1 MKWKFLLLCFIGS
14 IPAMAQMQPGA
25 ALSFTTI
32 EAESMRTN
40 AIVLKPRTDPH
51 FVQTESSG
59 RSAVELKSKDH
70 FIEFIAP
77 TLSNSLVIRYSLPDN
92 KTGTGLVSS
101 LDIIVNGKNVKQT
114 AISSFCTW
122 LYGKYP
128 FSNLPDTGK
137 PRHFYDEVRI
147 KDISIKPGDKVLI
160 KRNIEAT
167 DTAGYCIIDLLD
179 LEKIPPAL
187 KAPDNALSVTD
198 PAFSKYVNADDYT
211 DVFKQCIAKAAE
223 TNQPIWIPSGEYKI
237 TGDLILPAN
246 ITIKGAGIWYA
257 VLKGDQRLYTNANR
271 RVRLKGKGSNI
282 HLSDF
287 SIDGALNYRS
297 DKEDND
303 GIVGSFGENSSIS
316 NIWIEHTKVGIWVEN
331 GNGLHVSGCRL
342 RNTIADGINF
352 CTGMNNSIME
362 NCSARGTGDD
372 GFAIWPATFG
382 KQQYKPGH
390 NLITHCTAQLPFLA
404 NGAAIYGGESNA
416 ISNCLFTDITQG
428 SGILISTTFPTENAN
443 RGINNNFSGITKV
456 DSCVIRTSGGFD
468 HEWGLRG
475 SIEICIG
482 KRTIDGL
489 QISDVVIENSLSN
502 AVSIVAK
509 EGGVLQNAVLK
520 NISTIGEKRFHGLFI
535 AEKAR
540 GSIHLQNCTFSKI
553 ENNNK
558 DFSVQ
563 Q

>member
-77 TLSNSLVIRYSLPDN
+77 ILSNSLVIRYSLPDN

-101 LDIIVNGKNVKQT
+101 LDIIVNGKNVKQI
-114 AISSFCTW
+114 AISSICTW

-137 PRHFYDEVRI
+137 PRHFYDEARI

-167 DTAGYCIIDLLD
+167 DTAGYCIIDLVD

-187 KAPDNALSVTD
+187 KAPDNALSLTD

-246 ITIKGAGIWYA
+246 ITIKGAGFWYA